1 MEKEKLIIEI
11 DLALESIRAHIKRI
25 KNDSNN
31 VHKMDIDLLIEKT
44 RNIYDK
50 LIRLDGLTIP
60 FETEISLTD
69 ELEIEET
76 KTVETETVE
85 TKIEE
90 IVKEE
95 AKAEKEAEITEEDA
109 KVEAKA
115 KDKITEEKIK
125 VETEIE
131 AKYKVEE
138 VKEQIEEEQN
148 KDDLIEE
155 KEEILIDIQLD
166 EVREII
172 EIEED
177 KEEKEETEKSTID
190 LFTSSAGPTLSDTFS
205 EAEHP
210 TIADKITTE
219 GINELR
225 EAIGINEKF
234 LFINELFNGDM
245 GRYNKVIDELDELA
259 TLEGVNTYLLELKIQ
274 SQWVDDNAAL
284 IKLSD
289 MLNKKFVK

>member
-31 VHKMDIDLLIEKT
+31 VHKMDMDLLIEKT

-60 FETEISLTD
+60 FETEIPQQA
-69 ELEIEET
+69 ELE
-76 KTVETETVE
+76 
-85 TKIEE
+85 IEE

-95 AKAEKEAEITEEDA
+95 AKAEITEEDA
-109 KVEAKA
+109 KVEAKSEVR
-115 KDKITEEKIK
+115 EE
-125 VETEIE
+125 ET
-131 AKYKVEE
+131 AEE
-138 VKEQIEEEQN
+138 VKEQIEEKQN
-148 KDDLIEE
+148 KDEFKDDLIEE
-155 KEEILIDIQLD
+155 KEEILIDIQLN
-166 EVREII
+166 EVRETK

-190 LFTSSAGPTLSDTFS
+190 LFTSSAGLTLSDKFS
-205 EAEHP
+205 EAEQP
-210 TIADKITTE
+210 TIADKITSE

-274 SQWVDDNAAL
+274 SQWADDNTAL
-284 IKLSD
+284 IKLTD
-289 MLNKKFVK
+289 MLNKKFIKK

>member
-11 DLALESIRAHIKRI
+11 DLALESIKAHIKRI
-25 KNDSNN
+25 KNDSNK
-31 VHKMDIDLLIEKT
+31 VHKMDMDLLIEKT

-60 FETEISLTD
+60 FETEISLPD

-76 KTVETETVE
+76 ETVE
-85 TKIEE
+85 AVDVKVEE
-90 IVKEE
+90 IEKEE

-109 KVEAKA
+109 KIE
-115 KDKITEEKIK
+115 DKIIEEKIK
-125 VETEIE
+125 VETEI
-131 AKYKVEE
+131 KVEE

-148 KDDLIEE
+148 KDEFKDDLI
-155 KEEILIDIQLD
+155 
-166 EVREII
+166 
-172 EIEED
+172 
-177 KEEKEETEKSTID
+177 EEKEETEKSTID
-190 LFTSSAGPTLSDTFS
+190 LFTSSAGLTLSDKFS
-205 EAEHP
+205 EAEQP
-210 TIADKITTE
+210 TIADKITTV

-245 GRYNKVIDELDELA
+245 GRYNKIIDELDELA

-274 SQWVDDNAAL
+274 SQWADDNEAL
-284 IKLSD
+284 IKLTD
-289 MLNKKFVK
+289 MLNKKFIK